1 MKLIAGSKKGLTLL
15 ELIITIAILSIVLM
29 GAYSLFGVGNTTFIR
44 GTRQSDIQSS
54 IRLASDY
61 ITQQIR
67 YSTEIKI
74 LDDAA
79 IPSLRDIQPYENYI
93 YFDSTNNTITHINK
107 YFTKTIPIGHPGSIE
122 FTSLSPFKLLEFNIR
137 AENLGQSY
145 NINSEV
151 VSMNLHLS
159 TGGVITGTTGNTA
172 LKTERDAIYFK
183 TATDYMAILLKPVAQ
198 ELTINTENNL
208 EISFGR
214 EITNVSIVSS
224 DGITNPQP
232 VITGTNTVEITSDST
247 NDGAQIIFRVTFG
260 GTESY
265 GNTYDYTVKY
275 NSSTKWAMQ

>member
-1 MKLIAGSKKGLTLL
+1 MKLITESKKGLTLL
-15 ELIITIAILSIVLM
+15 ELIITIAILSIVLT
-29 GAYSLFGVGNTTFIR
+29 GIYSLFGVGNTTFIR

-79 IPSLRDIQPYENYI
+79 IPPLSDIQPYENYI

-107 YFTKTIPIGHPGSIE
+107 YFTKTISIVHPGSIE
-122 FTSLSPFKLLEFNIR
+122 FTSLSPFKLLKFNIR
-137 AENLGQSY
+137 AENRGQSY

-151 VSMNLHLS
+151 ISMNLHLNA
-159 TGGVITGTTGNTA
+159 GGTITGTTGTTS

-183 TATDYMAILLKPVAQ
+183 TATDYMAILLKPVAE

-208 EISFGR
+208 GISFGR
-214 EITNVSIVSS
+214 EITNVEIVSS
-224 DGITNPQP
+224 VGVTNPKS
-232 VITGTNTVEITSDST
+232 VITGTKTVAISSNST
-247 NDGAQIIFRVTFG
+247 LDGAQVIFRVTFG

-275 NSSTKWAMQ
+275 NSSTKWNMQ